1 MASTRATHR
10 AATGKGGGKP
20 KRSAAPGRKADTAPQ
35 APQGRPSEFTA
46 DVEKAILDALA
57 AGSSVRAACEAAG
70 IGTTTFYRW
79 CSEGEGD
86 SAPEHFRAF
95 RDGATRAR
103 AQARVV
109 YAAIIRRAANDGDWR
124 AAAWYLERSEPEEW
138 APKQK
143 LEHSG
148 PGGGPIQA
156 TEPTSGQIDPRKLT
170 SEQRM
175 ALAEML
181 DAQGQ

>member
-1 MASTRATHR
+1 MASTRATSG
-10 AATGKGGGKP
+10 AAKGKGGGK
-20 KRSAAPGRKADTAPQ
+20 AAGASSRRTAAQTPS
-35 APQGRPSEFTA
+35 GRPSEFTPG
-46 DVEKAILDALA
+46 VEKAILDALA

-175 ALAEML
+175 ALMEIL

>member
-1 MASTRATHR
+1 MASTRATSG
-10 AATGKGGGKP
+10 AAKGEGGGKAGGASS
-20 KRSAAPGRKADTAPQ
+20 RRTAPHT
-35 APQGRPSEFTA
+35 PSGRPSEFTA

-79 CSEGEGD
+79 CSEGERDG
-86 SAPEHFRAF
+86 APEHLRAF

-103 AQARVV
+103 AQARVA

-124 AAAWYLERSEPEEW
+124 AAAWFLERSEPEEW
-138 APKQK
+138 APKHK

-148 PGGGPIQA
+148 PEGGPIQT
-156 TEPTSGQIDPRKLT
+156 TEDTAGEIDPRKL
-170 SEQRM
+170 SREQR
-175 ALAEML
+175 AQLREIL